1 MESIKAFTLR
11 RDLVAEY
18 DEEYLEMKISDL
30 RNKLD
35 ALSRSNFGPQSEIK
49 EIQNS
54 LNPIKAGD
62 IRTKRSI
69 YQLAYRRYI
78 LICPDDELL
87 SIILELKS
95 QLYHLDKNGEE
106 IWSPRKLEALEHA
119 IRAHDGSGHLRIE
132 IETLAKAID
141 EGRFRVR
148 RDEDLRRDVLVFAFS
163 SNLILFLVLLCV
175 LGLFVILKVDIYSQ
189 WRKVPVLLFGACGGM
204 LSATMQ
210 YRRQRISPG
219 ELRIEPVQL
228 FFRSVLGAFAAGI
241 VTLFLQ
247 LRIVD
252 FPALHPGMEDG
263 AFLTPGAQYIV
274 AFASGF
280 AERIFFR
287 STERIFPKLSE
298 APPMVVQHTTG
309 RPAAKST
316 SASVS
321 GARSRDTSAIPVR
334 TQSTRRESR

>member
-1 MESIKAFTLR
+1 MEPIKAFTLK

-18 DEEYLEMKISDL
+18 DEEYLEMKVSDL

-35 ALSRSNFGPQSEIK
+35 ALSRSNFGRQSEVK
-49 EIQNS
+49 EIQNT

-62 IRTKRSI
+62 VRTKRSI

-95 QLYHLDKNGEE
+95 RLYHLDRNGEE
-106 IWSPRKLEALEHA
+106 IWSPRKLEAIEHA
-119 IRAHDGSGHLRIE
+119 VRLHEGSNHLRVE

-141 EGRFRVR
+141 EGRFRMR
-148 RDEDLRRDVLVFAFS
+148 RDDDLRRDFLVFAFRA
-163 SNLILFLVLLCV
+163 NLILFLILLCV
-175 LGLFVILKVDIYSQ
+175 LGIFVILKVDIHSQ
-189 WRKVPVLLFGACGGM
+189 WRKLPVLLFGACGGM

-219 ELRIEPVQL
+219 DLRIEPIQL

-252 FPALHPGMEDG
+252 FPVLHVGVEDG
-263 AFLTPGAQYIV
+263 TSLTSGAQYIV

-287 STERIFPKLSE
+287 STERISSKRSE
-298 APPMVVQHTTG
+298 TQPVAQPVTQHAAA
-309 RPAAKST
+309 RSVAKS
-316 SASVS
+316 AAA
-321 GARSRDTSAIPVR
+321 GR
-334 TQSTRRESR
+334 

>member
-1 MESIKAFTLR
+1 MEPIKAFTLK

-18 DEEYLEMKISDL
+18 DEEYLEMKTSDL

-35 ALSRSNFGPQSEIK
+35 VLSRSNFGSQSEIK

-62 IRTKRSI
+62 VRTKRSI

-87 SIILELKS
+87 SIILELKAR
-95 QLYHLDKNGEE
+95 LYHLDKNSEE
-106 IWSPRKLEALEHA
+106 IWSPRKLEAIEHA
-119 IRAHDGSGHLRIE
+119 VRLHEGGNHLRVE

-141 EGRFRVR
+141 EGRFRMR
-148 RDEDLRRDVLVFAFS
+148 RDDDLRRDFLVFAFRA
-163 SNLILFLVLLCV
+163 NLILFLILLCV
-175 LGLFVILKVDIYSQ
+175 LGVFVILKVDIHSQ
-189 WRKVPVLLFGACGGM
+189 WRKLPVLLFGACGGM

-219 ELRIEPVQL
+219 DLRIEPIQL

-252 FPALHPGMEDG
+252 FPVLHVGVEDG
-263 AFLTPGAQYIV
+263 TFLTSGAQYIV

-287 STERIFPKLSE
+287 STERISPKRSE
-298 APPMVVQHTTG
+298 APPLVVQHTAG
-309 RPAAKST
+309 RPAAKSA
-316 SASVS
+316 SAS
-321 GARSRDTSAIPVR
+321 R
-334 TQSTRRESR
+334 

>member
-1 MESIKAFTLR
+1 MEPIKAFTLK

-18 DEEYLEMKISDL
+18 DEEYLEMKTSDL

-54 LNPIKAGD
+54 LNPIKGGD
-62 IRTKRSI
+62 VRTKRSI

-95 QLYHLDKNGEE
+95 RLYHLDRNGEE
-106 IWSPRKLEALEHA
+106 IWSPRKLEAIEHA
-119 IRAHDGSGHLRIE
+119 VRLHEGSNHLRVE

-141 EGRFRVR
+141 EGRFRMR
-148 RDEDLRRDVLVFAFS
+148 RDDDLRRDFLVFAFRA
-163 SNLILFLVLLCV
+163 NLILFLILLCV
-175 LGLFVILKVDIYSQ
+175 LGIFVILKVDIHSQ
-189 WRKVPVLLFGACGGM
+189 WRKLPVLLFGACGGM

-210 YRRQRISPG
+210 YRRQRISPSD
-219 ELRIEPVQL
+219 LRIEPIQL

-252 FPALHPGMEDG
+252 FPVLHVGVEDG
-263 AFLTPGAQYIV
+263 TSLTSGAQYIV

-287 STERIFPKLSE
+287 STERISSKRTETQPV
-298 APPMVVQHTTG
+298 AQPVAQHAAA
-309 RPAAKST
+309 RSVAKS
-316 SASVS
+316 AAA
-321 GARSRDTSAIPVR
+321 GR
-334 TQSTRRESR
+334 

>member
-1 MESIKAFTLR
+1 MEPIKAFTLK

-35 ALSRSNFGPQSEIK
+35 ALLRSNFGPQFEIK

-62 IRTKRSI
+62 VRTKRSI

-87 SIILELKS
+87 GTILELKS
-95 QLYHLDKNGEE
+95 RLYHLDRNGEE
-106 IWSPRKLEALEHA
+106 IWSPRKLEAIEHA
-119 IRAHDGSGHLRIE
+119 VRLHEGSNHLRIE

-141 EGRFRVR
+141 EGRFRMR
-148 RDEDLRRDVLVFAFS
+148 RDDDLRRDFLVFAFRT
-163 SNLILFLVLLCV
+163 NLVLFLILLCV
-175 LGLFVILKVDIYSQ
+175 LGLFVILRVDIHSQ
-189 WRKVPVLLFGACGGM
+189 WRKLPVLLFGACGGM

-219 ELRIEPVQL
+219 DLRIEPIQL

-252 FPALHPGMEDG
+252 FPVLHAGVEDG
-263 AFLTPGAQYIV
+263 TSLTSAAQYIV

-287 STERIFPKLSE
+287 SAERIPPKRSE
-298 APPMVVQHTTG
+298 APPVVVQHTAA
-309 RPAAKST
+309 RPAAKSA
-316 SASVS
+316 SAS
-321 GARSRDTSAIPVR
+321 R
-334 TQSTRRESR
+334 

>member
-1 MESIKAFTLR
+1 MEPIKAFTLK

-35 ALSRSNFGPQSEIK
+35 GLARANYGPQSEIK

-54 LNPIKAGD
+54 LNPIKGGD
-62 IRTKRSI
+62 VRTKRSV

-87 SIILELKS
+87 SVILELKS
-95 QLYHLDKNGEE
+95 GLYHLDRNGDE
-106 IWSPRKLEALEHA
+106 IWSPRKLEALEHSV
-119 IRAHDGSGHLRIE
+119 RVHDGNGHLRVE

-141 EGRFRVR
+141 EGRFRMR
-148 RDEDLRRDVLVFAFS
+148 RDDDLSRDFLTFAFR

-175 LGLFVILKVDIYSQ
+175 LGLFVILKVDIHSQ
-189 WRKVPVLLFGACGGM
+189 WRKLPVLLFGACGGM

-210 YRRQRISPG
+210 YRRQRMSPG

-252 FPALHPGMEDG
+252 FPILHVGAEDG
-263 AFLTPGAQYIV
+263 VFLTSGAQYIV

-287 STERIFPKLSE
+287 SAERTPPKRSE
-298 APPMVVQHTTG
+298 APPVVVQHTAA
-309 RPAAKST
+309 RPAAKAAA
-316 SASVS
+316 AS
-321 GARSRDTSAIPVR
+321 R
-334 TQSTRRESR
+334 

>member
-1 MESIKAFTLR
+1 MEPIKAFTLK

-18 DEEYLEMKISDL
+18 DEEYLEMKTSDL

-54 LNPIKAGD
+54 LNPIKGGD
-62 IRTKRSI
+62 VRTKRSI

-95 QLYHLDKNGEE
+95 RLYHLDRNGEE
-106 IWSPRKLEALEHA
+106 IWSPRKLEAIEHA
-119 IRAHDGSGHLRIE
+119 VRLHEGSNHLRVE

-141 EGRFRVR
+141 EGRFRMR
-148 RDEDLRRDVLVFAFS
+148 RDDDLRRDFLVFAFRA
-163 SNLILFLVLLCV
+163 NVILFLILLCV
-175 LGLFVILKVDIYSQ
+175 LGIFVILRVDIHSQ
-189 WRKVPVLLFGACGGM
+189 WRKLPVLLFGACGGM

-219 ELRIEPVQL
+219 DLRIEPIQL

-252 FPALHPGMEDG
+252 FPVLHVGVEDG
-263 AFLTPGAQYIV
+263 NALTSGAQYIV

-287 STERIFPKLSE
+287 STERISSKRSE
-298 APPMVVQHTTG
+298 TQPVAQPVAQHAAA
-309 RPAAKST
+309 RSVAKS
-316 SASVS
+316 AAA
-321 GARSRDTSAIPVR
+321 GR
-334 TQSTRRESR
+334 

>member
-1 MESIKAFTLR
+1 MEPIKAFTLK

-18 DEEYLEMKISDL
+18 DEEYLEMKTSDL

-54 LNPIKAGD
+54 LNPIKGGD
-62 IRTKRSI
+62 VRTKRSI

-95 QLYHLDKNGEE
+95 RLYHLDRNGEE
-106 IWSPRKLEALEHA
+106 IWSPRKLEAIEHA
-119 IRAHDGSGHLRIE
+119 VRLHEGGNHLRVE

-141 EGRFRVR
+141 EGRFRMR
-148 RDEDLRRDVLVFAFS
+148 RDDDLRRDFLVFAFRA
-163 SNLILFLVLLCV
+163 NVILFLILLCV
-175 LGLFVILKVDIYSQ
+175 LGIFVILRVDIHSQ
-189 WRKVPVLLFGACGGM
+189 WRKLPVLLFGACGGM

-219 ELRIEPVQL
+219 DLRIEPIQL

-252 FPALHPGMEDG
+252 FPVLHVGVEDG
-263 AFLTPGAQYIV
+263 NALTSGAQYIV

-287 STERIFPKLSE
+287 STERISSKRSE
-298 APPMVVQHTTG
+298 TQPVAQPIAQHAAA
-309 RPAAKST
+309 RSVAKS
-316 SASVS
+316 AAA
-321 GARSRDTSAIPVR
+321 GR
-334 TQSTRRESR
+334 

>member
-1 MESIKAFTLR
+1 MEPIKAFTLK

-18 DEEYLEMKISDL
+18 DEEYLEMKVSDL
-30 RNKLD
+30 RNKLES
-35 ALSRSNFGPQSEIK
+35 LSRSNYGPQLEIK
-49 EIQNS
+49 EIQTS

-87 SIILELKS
+87 SVILELKS
-95 QLYHLDKNGEE
+95 RLDHLDRNGEE
-106 IWSPRKLEALEHA
+106 IWSPRKLESIEHA
-119 IRAHDGSGHLRIE
+119 IRTHDGNGHLRVE
-132 IETLAKAID
+132 VEALAKAID
-141 EGRFRVR
+141 EGRFRMR
-148 RDEDLRRDVLVFAFS
+148 RDDDLRRDFLVFAFR
-163 SNLILFLVLLCV
+163 SNLILFVVLLCV
-175 LGLFVILKVDIYSQ
+175 LGLFVILKVDVHSQ
-189 WRKVPVLLFGACGGM
+189 WRKLPVLLFGACGGM

-252 FPALHPGMEDG
+252 FPVLHVGSEDG
-263 AFLTPGAQYIV
+263 AFLTSSAQYIV

-287 STERIFPKLSE
+287 SVEKPAPKRSE
-298 APPMVVQHTTG
+298 APPAVVQHTPT
-309 RPAAKST
+309 RPAAKSAT
-316 SASVS
+316 A
-321 GARSRDTSAIPVR
+321 GR
-334 TQSTRRESR
+334 

>member
-1 MESIKAFTLR
+1 MEPIKAFTLK

-30 RNKLD
+30 RNKLE
-35 ALSRSNFGPQSEIK
+35 ALSRSNYGPQLEIK

-87 SIILELKS
+87 SVILELKS
-95 QLYHLDKNGEE
+95 SLYHIDRNGEE
-106 IWSPRKLEALEHA
+106 IWSPRRLDALEHA
-119 IRAHDGSGHLRIE
+119 IRAHDGNGHLRVE

-141 EGRFRVR
+141 EGRFRMR
-148 RDEDLRRDVLVFAFS
+148 RDDDLRRD
-163 SNLILFLVLLCV
+163 FLVLLCV
-175 LGLFVILKVDIYSQ
+175 LGLFVILNVDVHSQ
-189 WRKVPVLLFGACGGM
+189 WRKLPVLLFGACGGM

-228 FFRSVLGAFAAGI
+228 FFRAVLGAFAAGI

-252 FPALHPGMEDG
+252 FPVLHTGAEDG
-263 AFLTPGAQYIV
+263 AFLTSSAQYIV

-287 STERIFPKLSE
+287 SVERTPPKRSE
-298 APPMVVQHTTG
+298 APPITVQHTPT
-309 RPAAKST
+309 RPAAKS
-316 SASVS
+316 AAA
-321 GARSRDTSAIPVR
+321 GR
-334 TQSTRRESR
+334 

>member
-1 MESIKAFTLR
+1 MEPIKAFTLK

-18 DEEYLEMKISDL
+18 DEEYLEMKTNDL

-62 IRTKRSI
+62 VRTKRSI

-95 QLYHLDKNGEE
+95 RLYHLDRNGEE
-106 IWSPRKLEALEHA
+106 IWSPRKLEAIEHA
-119 IRAHDGSGHLRIE
+119 VRLHEGGNHLRVE

-141 EGRFRVR
+141 EGRFRMR
-148 RDEDLRRDVLVFAFS
+148 RDDDLRRDFLVFAFRA
-163 SNLILFLVLLCV
+163 NLILFLILLCV
-175 LGLFVILKVDIYSQ
+175 LGIFVILKVDIHSQ
-189 WRKVPVLLFGACGGM
+189 WRKLPVLLFGACGGM

-219 ELRIEPVQL
+219 DLRIEPIQL

-252 FPALHPGMEDG
+252 FPVLHVGVEDG
-263 AFLTPGAQYIV
+263 NALTSGAQYIV

-287 STERIFPKLSE
+287 STERISSKPSE
-298 APPMVVQHTTG
+298 TQPVAQPIAQHAAA
-309 RPAAKST
+309 RSVAKS
-316 SASVS
+316 AAA
-321 GARSRDTSAIPVR
+321 GR
-334 TQSTRRESR
+334 

>member
-1 MESIKAFTLR
+1 MEPIKAFTLK

-18 DEEYLEMKISDL
+18 DEEYLEMKTSDL

-62 IRTKRSI
+62 VRTKRSI

-87 SIILELKS
+87 RIILELKS
-95 QLYHLDKNGEE
+95 RLYHLDRNGEE
-106 IWSPRKLEALEHA
+106 IWSPRKLEAIEHA
-119 IRAHDGSGHLRIE
+119 VRLHEGGNHLRVE
-132 IETLAKAID
+132 SETLAKAID
-141 EGRFRVR
+141 EGRFRMR
-148 RDEDLRRDVLVFAFS
+148 RDDDLRRDFLVFAFRA
-163 SNLILFLVLLCV
+163 NVILFLVLLCV
-175 LGLFVILKVDIYSQ
+175 LGIFVILKVDIHSQ
-189 WRKVPVLLFGACGGM
+189 WRKLPVLLFGACGGM

-219 ELRIEPVQL
+219 DLRIEPIQL

-252 FPALHPGMEDG
+252 FPVLHVGAEDG
-263 AFLTPGAQYIV
+263 AFLTSSAQYIV
-274 AFASGF
+274 AFDSGF
-280 AERIFFR
+280 AERLFFR
-287 STERIFPKLSE
+287 AIEKPAPKRAE
-298 APPMVVQHTTG
+298 VPPAAVQQTPT
-309 RPAAKST
+309 RPAAKS
-316 SASVS
+316 AAA
-321 GARSRDTSAIPVR
+321 GR
-334 TQSTRRESR
+334 

>member
-1 MESIKAFTLR
+1 MEPIKAFTLK

-18 DEEYLEMKISDL
+18 DEEYLEMKVSDL
-30 RNKLD
+30 RNKLE
-35 ALSRSNFGPQSEIK
+35 ALSRANYGPQLEIK

-54 LNPIKAGD
+54 LNHTKAGD
-62 IRTKRSI
+62 IRTKRSS

-87 SIILELKS
+87 SVILELKS
-95 QLYHLDKNGEE
+95 RLDHLDRNGEE
-106 IWSPRKLEALEHA
+106 IWSPRKLEAIEHA
-119 IRAHDGSGHLRIE
+119 IRAHDGNGHLRVE
-132 IETLAKAID
+132 VEALAKAID
-141 EGRFRVR
+141 EGRFRMR
-148 RDEDLRRDVLVFAFS
+148 RDDDLRRDFLVFAFR

-175 LGLFVILKVDIYSQ
+175 LGLFVILKVDVHSQ
-189 WRKVPVLLFGACGGM
+189 WRKLPVLLFGACGGM

-210 YRRQRISPG
+210 YRRQPPG
-219 ELRIEPVQL
+219 DLRIEPVQL

-252 FPALHPGMEDG
+252 FPVLHVGAEDG
-263 AFLTPGAQYIV
+263 AFLTSSAQYIV

-287 STERIFPKLSE
+287 SAERISPKRAE
-298 APPMVVQHTTG
+298 APPVVVQHTPT
-309 RPAAKST
+309 RPAAKSAT
-316 SASVS
+316 GGPIIAVT
-321 GARSRDTSAIPVR
+321 GVRSR
-334 TQSTRRESR
+334 QK

>member
-1 MESIKAFTLR
+1 MEPIKAFTLK

-18 DEEYLEMKISDL
+18 DEEYLEMKTSDL

-62 IRTKRSI
+62 VRTKRSI

-95 QLYHLDKNGEE
+95 RLYHLDRNGEE
-106 IWSPRKLEALEHA
+106 IWSPRKLEAIEDAVRLHE
-119 IRAHDGSGHLRIE
+119 GSNPRRVE
-132 IETLAKAID
+132 IETLAKPID
-141 EGRFRVR
+141 EGRFRRR
-148 RDEDLRRDVLVFAFS
+148 RDDDLRRDFLVFAFRA
-163 SNLILFLVLLCV
+163 NLILFVGLLCV
-175 LGLFVILKVDIYSQ
+175 LGLFVILNVDVHSQ
-189 WRKVPVLLFGACGGM
+189 WRKLPVLLFGACGGM

-219 ELRIEPVQL
+219 DLRIEPVQL

-252 FPALHPGMEDG
+252 FPVLHVGVEDG
-263 AFLTPGAQYIV
+263 TSLTSGAQYIV

-287 STERIFPKLSE
+287 STERISSRRTKPQPVPQPVAQQG
-298 APPMVVQHTTG
+298 APRSVAKGAAAG
-309 RPAAKST
+309 R
-316 SASVS
+316 
-321 GARSRDTSAIPVR
+321 
-334 TQSTRRESR
+334 

>member
-1 MESIKAFTLR
+1 MEPIKAFTLK

-18 DEEYLEMKISDL
+18 DEEYLEMKTNDL

-62 IRTKRSI
+62 VRTKRSI

-95 QLYHLDKNGEE
+95 RLYHLDRNGEE
-106 IWSPRKLEALEHA
+106 IWSPRKLEAIEHA
-119 IRAHDGSGHLRIE
+119 VRLHEGGNHLRVE

-141 EGRFRVR
+141 EGRFRMR
-148 RDEDLRRDVLVFAFS
+148 RDDDLRRDFLVFAFRA
-163 SNLILFLVLLCV
+163 NVILFLILLCV
-175 LGLFVILKVDIYSQ
+175 LGIFVILRVDIHSQ
-189 WRKVPVLLFGACGGM
+189 WRKLPVLLFGACGGM

-219 ELRIEPVQL
+219 DLRIEPIQL

-252 FPALHPGMEDG
+252 FPVLHVGVEDG
-263 AFLTPGAQYIV
+263 TSLTSGAQYIV

-287 STERIFPKLSE
+287 STERISSKRSE
-298 APPMVVQHTTG
+298 TQPVAQPIAQHAAA
-309 RPAAKST
+309 RSVAKS
-316 SASVS
+316 AAA
-321 GARSRDTSAIPVR
+321 GR
-334 TQSTRRESR
+334 

>member
-1 MESIKAFTLR
+1 MEPIKAFTLK

-18 DEEYLEMKISDL
+18 DEEYLEMKTSDL

-62 IRTKRSI
+62 VRTKRSI
-69 YQLAYRRYI
+69 YQLAYRRYV

-95 QLYHLDKNGEE
+95 RLYHLDRNGEE
-106 IWSPRKLEALEHA
+106 IWSPRKLEAIEHA
-119 IRAHDGSGHLRIE
+119 VRLHEGGNHLRVE

-141 EGRFRVR
+141 EGRFRIR
-148 RDEDLRRDVLVFAFS
+148 RDDDLRRDFLVFAFRA
-163 SNLILFLVLLCV
+163 NLILFLILLCV
-175 LGLFVILKVDIYSQ
+175 LGIFVILKVDIHSQ
-189 WRKVPVLLFGACGGM
+189 WRKLPVLLFGACGGM

-219 ELRIEPVQL
+219 DLRIEPIQL

-252 FPALHPGMEDG
+252 FPVLHVGVEDG
-263 AFLTPGAQYIV
+263 TSLTSGAQYIV

-287 STERIFPKLSE
+287 STERISSKRSE
-298 APPMVVQHTTG
+298 TQ
-309 RPAAKST
+309 PAAQPV
-316 SASVS
+316 AQHAA
-321 GARSRDTSAIPVR
+321 ARSVAKSAAAGR
-334 TQSTRRESR
+334 

>member
-1 MESIKAFTLR
+1 MEPIKAFTLK

-18 DEEYLEMKISDL
+18 DEEYLEMKTNDL

-62 IRTKRSI
+62 VRTKRSI

-95 QLYHLDKNGEE
+95 RLYHLDRNGEE
-106 IWSPRKLEALEHA
+106 IWSPRKLEAIEHA
-119 IRAHDGSGHLRIE
+119 VRLHEGGNHLRVE

-141 EGRFRVR
+141 EGRFRMR
-148 RDEDLRRDVLVFAFS
+148 RDDDLRRDFLVFAFRA
-163 SNLILFLVLLCV
+163 NVILFLILLCV
-175 LGLFVILKVDIYSQ
+175 LGIFVILRVDIHSQ
-189 WRKVPVLLFGACGGM
+189 WRKLPVLLFGACGGM

-219 ELRIEPVQL
+219 DLRIEPIQL

-252 FPALHPGMEDG
+252 FPVLHVGVEDG
-263 AFLTPGAQYIV
+263 NALTSGAQYIV

-287 STERIFPKLSE
+287 STERISSKRSE
-298 APPMVVQHTTG
+298 TQPVAQPIAQHAAA
-309 RPAAKST
+309 RSVAKS
-316 SASVS
+316 AAA
-321 GARSRDTSAIPVR
+321 GR
-334 TQSTRRESR
+334 

>member
-1 MESIKAFTLR
+1 MEPIKAFTLK

-35 ALSRSNFGPQSEIK
+35 ALARANYGSQLEIK

-54 LNPIKAGD
+54 LNPIKGGD
-62 IRTKRSI
+62 VRTRRSV

-87 SIILELKS
+87 SVILELKS
-95 QLYHLDKNGEE
+95 RLYHLDRNGDE

-119 IRAHDGSGHLRIE
+119 VRAHDGNGYLRVE

-141 EGRFRVR
+141 EGRFRMR
-148 RDEDLRRDVLVFAFS
+148 RDDDLRRDFLTFAFR

-175 LGLFVILKVDIYSQ
+175 LGLFVILKVDIHSQ
-189 WRKVPVLLFGACGGM
+189 WRKLPVLLFGACGGM

-252 FPALHPGMEDG
+252 FPVLHAGAEDG
-263 AFLTPGAQYIV
+263 AFLTSGAQYIV

-287 STERIFPKLSE
+287 SPEKVSSKRSE
-298 APPMVVQHTTG
+298 ASPVVVQHTAS
-309 RPAAKST
+309 RPAAKAA
-316 SASVS
+316 SAS
-321 GARSRDTSAIPVR
+321 R
-334 TQSTRRESR
+334 

>member
-1 MESIKAFTLR
+1 MEPIKAFTLK

-18 DEEYLEMKISDL
+18 DEEYLEMKTNDL

-54 LNPIKAGD
+54 LNPIKGGD
-62 IRTKRSI
+62 VRTKRSI

-95 QLYHLDKNGEE
+95 RLYHLDRNGEE
-106 IWSPRKLEALEHA
+106 IWSPRKLEAIEHA
-119 IRAHDGSGHLRIE
+119 VRLHEGGNHLRVE

-141 EGRFRVR
+141 EGRFRMR
-148 RDEDLRRDVLVFAFS
+148 RDDDLRRDFLVFAFRA
-163 SNLILFLVLLCV
+163 NLILFLILLCV
-175 LGLFVILKVDIYSQ
+175 LGIFVILKVDIHSQ
-189 WRKVPVLLFGACGGM
+189 WRKLPVLLFGACGGM

-219 ELRIEPVQL
+219 DLRIEPIQL

-252 FPALHPGMEDG
+252 FPVLHVGVEDG
-263 AFLTPGAQYIV
+263 TSLTSGAQYIV

-287 STERIFPKLSE
+287 STERISSKRSE
-298 APPMVVQHTTG
+298 TQPVAQPVAQHAAA
-309 RPAAKST
+309 RSVAKS
-316 SASVS
+316 AAA
-321 GARSRDTSAIPVR
+321 GR
-334 TQSTRRESR
+334 

>member
-1 MESIKAFTLR
+1 MEPIKAFTLK

-18 DEEYLEMKISDL
+18 DEEYLEMKTSDL

-54 LNPIKAGD
+54 LNPIKGGD
-62 IRTKRSI
+62 VRTKRSI

-95 QLYHLDKNGEE
+95 RLYHLDRNGEE
-106 IWSPRKLEALEHA
+106 IWSPRKLEAIEHA
-119 IRAHDGSGHLRIE
+119 VRLHEGSNHLRVE

-141 EGRFRVR
+141 EGRFRMR
-148 RDEDLRRDVLVFAFS
+148 RDDDLRRDFLVFAFRA
-163 SNLILFLVLLCV
+163 NLILFLILLCV
-175 LGLFVILKVDIYSQ
+175 LGIFVILKVDIHSQ
-189 WRKVPVLLFGACGGM
+189 WRKLPVLLFGACGGM

-219 ELRIEPVQL
+219 DLRIEPIQL

-252 FPALHPGMEDG
+252 FPVLHVGVEDG
-263 AFLTPGAQYIV
+263 TSLTSGAQYIV

-287 STERIFPKLSE
+287 STERISSKRTETQPV
-298 APPMVVQHTTG
+298 AQPVAQHAAA
-309 RPAAKST
+309 RSVAKS
-316 SASVS
+316 AAA
-321 GARSRDTSAIPVR
+321 GR
-334 TQSTRRESR
+334 

>member
-1 MESIKAFTLR
+1 MEPIKAFTLK

-18 DEEYLEMKISDL
+18 DEEYLEMKTSDL

-62 IRTKRSI
+62 VRTKRSI

-95 QLYHLDKNGEE
+95 RLYHLDRNGEE
-106 IWSPRKLEALEHA
+106 IWSPRKLEAIEHA
-119 IRAHDGSGHLRIE
+119 VRLHEGGNHLRVE

-141 EGRFRVR
+141 EGRFRMR
-148 RDEDLRRDVLVFAFS
+148 RDDDLRRDFLVFAFRA
-163 SNLILFLVLLCV
+163 NVILFLILLCV
-175 LGLFVILKVDIYSQ
+175 LGIFVILRVDIHSQ
-189 WRKVPVLLFGACGGM
+189 WRKLPVLLFGACGGM

-219 ELRIEPVQL
+219 DLRIEPIQL

-252 FPALHPGMEDG
+252 FPVLHVGVEDG
-263 AFLTPGAQYIV
+263 NALTSGAQYIV

-287 STERIFPKLSE
+287 STERISSKRIETQPV
-298 APPMVVQHTTG
+298 AQPIAQHAAA
-309 RPAAKST
+309 RSVAKS
-316 SASVS
+316 AAA
-321 GARSRDTSAIPVR
+321 GR
-334 TQSTRRESR
+334 

>member
-1 MESIKAFTLR
+1 MEPIKAFTLK

-18 DEEYLEMKISDL
+18 DEEYLEMKVSDL
-30 RNKLD
+30 RNKLE
-35 ALSRSNFGPQSEIK
+35 ALSRANYGPQLEIK

-62 IRTKRSI
+62 IRTKRGI

-87 SIILELKS
+87 SVILELKS
-95 QLYHLDKNGEE
+95 RLDHLDRNGDE
-106 IWSPRKLEALEHA
+106 IWSPRKLEAIEHS
-119 IRAHDGSGHLRIE
+119 IRAHDGNGHLRVE
-132 IETLAKAID
+132 VEALAKAID
-141 EGRFRVR
+141 EGRFRMR
-148 RDEDLRRDVLVFAFS
+148 RDDDLRRDFLVFAFR
-163 SNLILFLVLLCV
+163 SNLILFAVLLCV
-175 LGLFVILKVDIYSQ
+175 LGLFVILKVDVHSQ
-189 WRKVPVLLFGACGGM
+189 WRKLPVLLFGACGGM

-252 FPALHPGMEDG
+252 FPVLHVGAEDG
-263 AFLTPGAQYIV
+263 AFLTSGAQYIV

-280 AERIFFR
+280 AERLFFR
-287 STERIFPKLSE
+287 AIEKPAPKRAE
-298 APPMVVQHTTG
+298 VPPAAVQQTPT
-309 RPAAKST
+309 RPAAKS
-316 SASVS
+316 AAA
-321 GARSRDTSAIPVR
+321 GR
-334 TQSTRRESR
+334 

>member
-1 MESIKAFTLR
+1 MEPIKAFTLK

-35 ALSRSNFGPQSEIK
+35 GLARANYGPQSEIK

-54 LNPIKAGD
+54 LNPIKGGD
-62 IRTKRSI
+62 VRTKRSV

-87 SIILELKS
+87 SVILELKS
-95 QLYHLDKNGEE
+95 GLYHLDRNGDE
-106 IWSPRKLEALEHA
+106 IWSPRKLEALEHSV
-119 IRAHDGSGHLRIE
+119 RVHDGNGHLRVE

-141 EGRFRVR
+141 EGRFRMR
-148 RDEDLRRDVLVFAFS
+148 RDDDLRRDFLTFAFR

-175 LGLFVILKVDIYSQ
+175 LGLFVILKVNVHSQ
-189 WRKVPVLLFGACGGM
+189 WRKLPVLLFGACGGM

-252 FPALHPGMEDG
+252 FPVLHAGAEDG
-263 AFLTPGAQYIV
+263 VFLTSGAQYIV

-287 STERIFPKLSE
+287 STERAAPKRSE
-298 APPMVVQHTTG
+298 APPVVVQHTAA
-309 RPAAKST
+309 RPAAKAAG
-316 SASVS
+316 AS
-321 GARSRDTSAIPVR
+321 R
-334 TQSTRRESR
+334 